1 MNLHKVSDSNSS
13 LALAVRPEAGLGYQL
28 ALVVGGSLLVA
39 LAAQIELPMWPVP
52 VTMQTFAV
60 LLVGG
65 LLGSRLGALS
75 LLLYLAE
82 GALGLPVFAGG
93 AGSVLHFAGPTAGY
107 LFGFV
112 AAAFVVGWLCERGW
126 SRKVETAVFAMLLG
140 TTAIYLFGLPWL
152 AQFTGWDK
160 VLHLGLIPFIPGDV
174 LKAILAALAL
184 GLGWKIS
191 KQ

>member
-1 MNLHKVSDSNSS
+1 
-13 LALAVRPEAGLGYQL
+13 
-28 ALVVGGSLLVA
+28 
-39 LAAQIELPMWPVP
+39 
-52 VTMQTFAV
+52 
-60 LLVGG
+60 VGG
-65 LLGSRLGALS
+65 LLGSRLGAMS

-126 SRKVETAVFAMLLG
+126 SRKVETAVFATLLG
-140 TTAIYLFGLPWL
+140 TAAIYLFGLPWL

-160 VLHLGLIPFIPGDV
+160 VLQLGLIPFIPGDV
-174 LKAILAALAL
+174 LKVILAALAL
-184 GLGWKIS
+184 PLGWKIS